1 MLWPRSLQSSEED
14 PNVTVGGSLTL
25 ILLHPS
31 QPPQG
36 SIQIKVTLELDC
48 DKSREPKKT
57 WKEKAF
63 LFGDIAQI
71 GCLGMSLLLPLGLRD
86 RMYTQDS
93 RCLSFRKSRCLHRSP
108 NCLTTACPHI
118 CSLMERWK
126 RWGQLRPVWWV
137 SEASRV
143 ISALSMK
150 P

>member
-71 GCLGMSLLLPLGLRD
+71 GCLGMSLLLPLETGCTPRTLGA
-86 RMYTQDS
+86 
-93 RCLSFRKSRCLHRSP
+93 FRSGKADACTGAP
-108 NCLTTACPHI
+108 TA
-118 CSLMERWK
+118 
-126 RWGQLRPVWWV
+126 
-137 SEASRV
+137 
-143 ISALSMK
+143 
-150 P
+150 